1 MIPFIEDEISN
12 VLKAGMKT
20 YKGNIPL
27 ISSVLG
33 IGEERANNL
42 SNILSTRPPAI
53 RRGYPRTPTEL
64 PCICIM
70 LAGEDETQ
78 SGIGDHNDE
87 PLEIVERT
95 ETVDVPLRIID
106 SIPTLVIDKVPL
118 CQVFRV
124 FDPITG
130 EDIRPF
136 MVSDPQRGRVQIF
149 NMSGLSEGKYLS
161 VEFSHRNTIA
171 SSIESKYNLNYR
183 VEVWTNNGDFT
194 VELYHMVKAIL
205 LQGRGYLIDRGL
217 VKQNLTGTDFQP
229 VPSFF
234 PEFVYRRGVSLQ
246 GEALISIPDINNFD
260 SIISDITVKPN
271 YEEQ

>member
-12 VLKAGMKT
+12 VLKAGMQT

-27 ISSVLG
+27 ISSVLK
-33 IGEERANNL
+33 IGEERAKNL
-42 SNILSTRPPAI
+42 SNILSNKPPAI

-70 LAGEDETQ
+70 LAGEEESQ

-87 PLEIVERT
+87 PPQVIERTEIVE
-95 ETVDVPLRIID
+95 VPLRIID

-124 FDPITG
+124 FDPVDETN
-130 EDIRPF
+130 IRPF
-136 MVSDPQRGRVQIF
+136 IVSDHKRGRVQIF
-149 NMSGLSEGKYLS
+149 DMSGLSEGKTLAI
-161 VEFSHRNTIA
+161 EFSHRNTIA
-171 SSIESKYNLNYR
+171 SSIESKYSLNYR

-205 LQGRGYLIDRGL
+205 LQGRGYLVDRGL
-217 VKQNLTGTDFQP
+217 VRQSLTGTDFQP

-246 GEALISIPDINNFD
+246 GEALVSIPDINNFD
-260 SIISDITVKPN
+260 SIISDIDVTVD
-271 YEEQ
+271 YQGY